1 MAFGLNESLARLD
14 EEGTRC
20 TTPFRHGTRD
30 VERYRPR
37 IEDEQKPHP
46 RGEVDVI
53 AAGTS
58 CFVVDGRACDV
69 VIGDALFVPAHAE
82 HRFTGFSDDF
92 STWVF
97 FYGPEGGERGA

>member
-1 MAFGLNESLARLD
+1 M
-14 EEGTRC
+14 
-20 TTPFRHGTRD
+20 
-30 VERYRPR
+30 
-37 IEDEQKPHP
+37 PHT

-58 CFVVDGRACDV
+58 RFVVDGRECDV
-69 VIGDALFVPAHAE
+69 VIGDALFVRAHAG

-97 FYGPEGGERGA
+97 SFFCGAEDRERGA